1 MMIFYRYLLSGLVAI
16 ALLQSVFYYPQMP
29 AVVASHFD
37 GAGAANGW
45 SSRNVFFAI
54 YLVLVAMLVG
64 VFVWLPRWSGKRG
77 KTRMNIPHRDYWLAP
92 QRREQTM
99 EFFRR
104 QMMVLGI
111 VHLLLTVFAVQLAI
125 LANLQQESRLH
136 ASMWWVLGSYFLFV
150 SLWVIHLILHFRKP

>member
-1 MMIFYRYLLSGLVAI
+1 MTNFYRYLFYALVAV

-37 GAGAANGW
+37 GTGVANGW

-54 YLVLVAMLVG
+54 YLAMVAMLIG
-64 VFVWLPRWSGKRG
+64 IFICLPRRSGERG
-77 KTRMNIPHRDYWLAP
+77 KLRMNIPNREYWLAP
-92 QRREQTM
+92 QRRGQTM

-111 VHLLLTVFAVQLAI
+111 VHLLLAIFTVQLAI

-136 ASMWWVLGSYFLFV
+136 ASMWWALGSYFLFLG
-150 SLWVIHLILHFRKP
+150 LWLTHLFLHFRKR